1 MPKPTNLKR
10 IKIESDDFLFQKT
23 AYIKLLS
30 DYDVATLFPVQYI
43 REMKERK
50 NCIEVYVDF
59 NIQPQNFPITKFN
72 YSEYQRYKFFYSV
85 K

>member
-1 MPKPTNLKR
+1 MSKRNL
-10 IKIESDDFLFQKT
+10 EPDDFVFQRT
-23 AYIKLLS
+23 AYIKFVS
-30 DYDVATLFPVQYI
+30 DYEVSILFPVQYI

-59 NIQPQNFPITKFN
+59 NIQPQIFPITKFN